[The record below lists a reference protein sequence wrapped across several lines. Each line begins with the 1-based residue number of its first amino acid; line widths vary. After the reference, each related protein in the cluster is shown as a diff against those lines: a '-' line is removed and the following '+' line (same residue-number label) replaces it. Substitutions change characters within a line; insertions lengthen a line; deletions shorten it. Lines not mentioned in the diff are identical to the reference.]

1 MYEEL
6 AALLL
11 DIEREDLVLVV
22 VQAVTRVEAEVAL
35 VQRTRNVQVAIRVVA
50 NDSVFK
56 NEGSLV

>member
-11 DIEREDLVLVV
+11 DIERENLVLVV
-22 VQAVTRVEAEVAL
+22 VQAVARVEAEVAL
-35 VQRTRNVQVAIRVVA
+35 VQRTRNVQVAIRVVT